1 MLNFD
6 NVEDPNNEEQVKQEA
21 LRRLINQNREANKTI
36 EDIAFIINNIAD
48 PENQAPVMAETLV
61 DTLQQISD
69 RINLFIVRSKNYV
82 IAQRD

>member
-48 PENQAPVMAETLV
+48 PENQEPVMAETLV

>member
-21 LRRLINQNREANKTI
+21 LRRLINQNQEANKTI
-36 EDIAFIINNIAD
+36 EDIAIIINNIAY
-48 PENQAPVMAETLV
+48 PERDEPVTPQMLV

-82 IAQRD
+82 IAQRV